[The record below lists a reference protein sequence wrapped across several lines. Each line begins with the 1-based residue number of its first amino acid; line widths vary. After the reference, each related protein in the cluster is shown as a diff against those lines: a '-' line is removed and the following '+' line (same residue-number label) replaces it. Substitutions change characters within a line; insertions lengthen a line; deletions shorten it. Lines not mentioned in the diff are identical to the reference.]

1 MKTQSKIPSGRTM
14 RLANDHSLWKEAIN
28 IPRYGA
34 DVAPGTMFSLGNE
47 AQLTE
52 ETFVE
57 PLTTFATG
65 YRDPEDNRALVNYI
79 APDVQ
84 VGSIFEFKK
93 HNNAQ
98 EFYTEAD
105 DVRAINAEFKR
116 IEYSGQTAFQNTLNK
131 GLGFRY
137 DLDYVRNNGGGK
149 TLETSEQFQ
158 QRIVEKILRRLW
170 RNEAVR
176 ALTMSAATA
185 VNTNKTWSSGNP
197 NPMADLRAA
206 RNLTAY
212 GAATSSGI
220 MANRIL
226 WALDAWTTQQAAFEA
241 QNNPLGY
248 TNAGKTPQQIADALL
263 ISKGMVS
270 KSVYQSAANAKALIQ
285 AGTIVLFQA
294 DDAADTEDPTNL
306 KRFWSPTDS
315 GPIRVYVYNHGKFVD
330 VFVELYSRI
339 VATSILGIQ
348 QLTVS

>member
-1 MKTQSKIPSGRTM
+1 MKTQTQIPSGRLA
-14 RLANDHSLWKEAIN
+14 RLPKEHSLWNEAIT
-28 IPRYGA
+28 IPSMGA
-34 DVAPGTMFSLGNE
+34 AIPAGTIFGLTNE

-57 PLTTFATG
+57 PLTTYATG

-84 VGSIFEFKK
+84 VGPIFEFKQ

-116 IEYSGQTAFQNTLNK
+116 IEYSGQSSFQNTLNK

-137 DLDYVRNNGGGK
+137 DLDYMRNNGGGR
-149 TLETSEQFQ
+149 TLESVEQYQ
-158 QRIVEKILRRLW
+158 ERIVAKILRRLW

-176 ALTMSAATA
+176 ALTLLSASAINTA
-185 VNTNKTWSSGNP
+185 KTWSWGNP

-206 RNLTAY
+206 RNATAY
-212 GAATSSGI
+212 GATTSSGI

-248 TNAGKTPQQIADALL
+248 TNAGKTPQQIAEALL
-263 ISKGMVS
+263 ISRGMVS

-285 AGTIVLFQA
+285 TGTIVLFQA
-294 DDAADTEDPTNL
+294 DDMADTEDPTNL

-315 GPIRVYVYNHGKFVD
+315 GPTRVYVYNHGKFTD

-339 VATSILGIQ
+339 VATTTLGIQ